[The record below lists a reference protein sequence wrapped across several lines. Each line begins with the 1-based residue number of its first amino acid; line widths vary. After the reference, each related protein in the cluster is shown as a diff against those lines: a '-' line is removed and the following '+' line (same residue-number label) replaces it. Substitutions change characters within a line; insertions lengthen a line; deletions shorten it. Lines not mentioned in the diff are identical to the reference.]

1 MPTIEIAP
9 NTLGIGWKVT
19 KHGLPFPLATFPTK
33 AQAEAHG
40 RQLARQQRV
49 EFIIKGL
56 DGRIQSRDSYG
67 NDPFP
72 PRG

>member
-1 MPTIEIAP
+1 MSAIEVAP
-9 NTLGIGWKVT
+9 NGTGWKVSQQGRVT
-19 KHGLPFPLATFPTK
+19 PVATFPTK
-33 AQAEAHG
+33 AQAEAQG

-49 EFIIKGL
+49 EFILKGL

>member
-1 MPTIEIAP
+1 MPAIEIAP
-9 NTLGIGWKVT
+9 NGTGWKVSQ
-19 KHGLPFPLATFPTK
+19 HGRLLPLATYTTK
-33 AQAEAHG
+33 AQAEVYG

-49 EFIIKGL
+49 EFIVKGL

>member
-9 NTLGIGWKVT
+9 NGTGWKVT
-19 KHGLPFPLATFPTK
+19 QHGLILPLATYPTK

-40 RQLARQQRV
+40 RQVARQQRA

-56 DGRIQSRDSYG
+56 DGRIQARDSYG

>member
-9 NTLGIGWKVT
+9 NGTGWKVAQ
-19 KHGLPFPLATFPTK
+19 HSRLAPLATFPTK

-49 EFIIKGL
+49 EFIVKGL

-67 NDPFP
+67 NDPYP